1 MRLYHTSD
9 RVIKEPDVYR
19 GRRNADFGPAYTQ
32 VALKTEK
39 AASQL
44 SWIGA
49 ENITGIDEALHRQE
63 QEAYQASLAEAMV
76 RRT

>member
-1 MRLYHTSD
+1 MRLY
-9 RVIKEPDVYR
+9 
-19 GRRNADFGPAYTQ
+19 YTQ